1 MPAYTWGV
9 PDHDSNIIFF
19 DGDCAM
25 CSRFVRFCLKRDT
38 EKRFHY
44 APIDGSTWKESFDD
58 GSHTDKQT
66 IHLLTGRDHVIRT
79 TAIIGIL
86 RGLGGPW
93 KLLANTMWLVPRPIR
108 NLGYRFI
115 AWNRQRVS
123 KITGHCVIPD
133 TDERSCIL
141 P

>member
-1 MPAYTWGV
+1 
-9 PDHDSNIIFF
+9 
-19 DGDCAM
+19 M

-38 EKRFHY
+38 DRLFHY
-44 APIDGSTWKESFDD
+44 APIGGSTWKESFDD
-58 GSHTDKQT
+58 GSKTDRQT
-66 IHLLTGRDHVIRT
+66 IHLLAGSDHMIRT

-133 TDERSCIL
+133 SDERSCIL